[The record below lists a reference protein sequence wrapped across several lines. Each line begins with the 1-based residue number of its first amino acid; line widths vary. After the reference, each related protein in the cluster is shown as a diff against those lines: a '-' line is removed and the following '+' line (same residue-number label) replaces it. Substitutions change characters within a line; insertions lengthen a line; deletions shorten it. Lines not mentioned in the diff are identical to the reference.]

1 MIEWKKE
8 GKIRYSNEIVQRINN
23 MHGTNV
29 NDWIVAS
36 YVSVE
41 RQSNNHPII
50 NDDSSHRYM

>member
-1 MIEWKKE
+1 
-8 GKIRYSNEIVQRINN
+8 

-29 NDWIVAS
+29 NDLTVAK

-50 NDDSSHRYM
+50 NDDSSRRYM